1 MLDKSADKF
10 VVAHSKCRWMM
21 MESNL
26 LLLLLLP
33 KLLPQ
38 PLLPRAATAQ
48 ARQRRGNAPL
58 SVENLAKRRA
68 RRPAAYNDTA

>member
-26 LLLLLLP
+26 LLLLP
-33 KLLPQ
+33 KLLP
-38 PLLPRAATAQ
+38 PPAAAKGCFGPGLAA
-48 ARQRRGNAPL
+48 ARQCAVVGREL
-58 SVENLAKRRA
+58 S
-68 RRPAAYNDTA
+68 

>member
-26 LLLLLLP
+26 LLLLLLLP
-33 KLLPQ
+33 KLLP
-38 PLLPRAATAQ
+38 PPAAAKGCFGPGPAA
-48 ARQRRGNAPL
+48 ARQCAVVGREL
-58 SVENLAKRRA
+58 S
-68 RRPAAYNDTA
+68 

>member
-1 MLDKSADKF
+1 MMLDKSADKF

-26 LLLLLLP
+26 LLLLP

-48 ARQRRGNAPL
+48 ARRRRGNAPL

>member
-1 MLDKSADKF
+1 MMLDKSADKF

-26 LLLLLLP
+26 LLLLP

-38 PLLPRAATAQ
+38 PAAAKGYLGPGLAAKQ
-48 ARQRRGNAPL
+48 QCAVVGREL
-58 SVENLAKRRA
+58 S
-68 RRPAAYNDTA
+68 

>member
-26 LLLLLLP
+26 LLLLP

-48 ARQRRGNAPL
+48 ARRRRGNAPL

>member
-1 MLDKSADKF
+1 MENDSAALHRLIFPTGLKSSCEALCVMLDKSADKF

-26 LLLLLLP
+26 LLLLP

-38 PLLPRAATAQ
+38 PLLP
-48 ARQRRGNAPL
+48 
-58 SVENLAKRRA
+58 
-68 RRPAAYNDTA
+68 

>member
-26 LLLLLLP
+26 LLLLP

-38 PLLPRAATAQ
+38 PAA
-48 ARQRRGNAPL
+48 
-58 SVENLAKRRA
+58 AKGCFGPG
-68 RRPAAYNDTA
+68 PAASRQCAVVGRELS

>member
-26 LLLLLLP
+26 LLLLP

-48 ARQRRGNAPL
+48 ARRRRGNAPL
-58 SVENLAKRRA
+58 SVENLAKR
-68 RRPAAYNDTA
+68 

>member
-10 VVAHSKCRWMM
+10 VVAHSKCWWMM

-26 LLLLLLP
+26 LLLLQP

-38 PLLPRAATAQ
+38 PVSRHQGLPRPRPGGGAAM
-48 ARQRRGNAPL
+48 RRC
-58 SVENLAKRRA
+58 R
-68 RRPAAYNDTA
+68 

>member
-33 KLLPQ
+33 KLLP
-38 PLLPRAATAQ
+38 LPAAAKGCFGPGPA
-48 ARQRRGNAPL
+48 ARQCAVVGREL
-58 SVENLAKRRA
+58 S
-68 RRPAAYNDTA
+68 

>member
-26 LLLLLLP
+26 LLLLP

-38 PLLPRAATAQ
+38 PAAAKGCHGPGP
-48 ARQRRGNAPL
+48 AAARRGNAPL

>member
-48 ARQRRGNAPL
+48 ARRRRGNAPL

>member
-26 LLLLLLP
+26 LLLP

-48 ARQRRGNAPL
+48 ARRRRGNAPL

>member
-38 PLLPRAATAQ
+38 PLLP
-48 ARQRRGNAPL
+48 
-58 SVENLAKRRA
+58 
-68 RRPAAYNDTA
+68 

>member
-1 MLDKSADKF
+1 MMLDKSADKF

-26 LLLLLLP
+26 LLLLP

-48 ARQRRGNAPL
+48 ARRRRGNAPV

>member
-26 LLLLLLP
+26 LLLLP

-38 PLLPRAATAQ
+38 PLLP
-48 ARQRRGNAPL
+48 
-58 SVENLAKRRA
+58 
-68 RRPAAYNDTA
+68 

>member
-1 MLDKSADKF
+1 MMLDKSADKF

-26 LLLLLLP
+26 LLLLP

-38 PLLPRAATAQ
+38 PLPPRAATAQ
-48 ARQRRGNAPL
+48 ARRRRGNAPL

>member
-26 LLLLLLP
+26 LLLLP

-38 PLLPRAATAQ
+38 PLLPRPAKAQ
-48 ARQRRGNAPL
+48 ARRRRGNAPL
-58 SVENLAKRRA
+58 SVENLG
-68 RRPAAYNDTA
+68 

>member
-33 KLLPQ
+33 KLLP
-38 PLLPRAATAQ
+38 P
-48 ARQRRGNAPL
+48 
-58 SVENLAKRRA
+58 
-68 RRPAAYNDTA
+68 PAAAKGCHGPGPAAAMRRCR